1 MSPAQMCQAFCP
13 AATTK
18 VLFGSSIENASSST
32 GERYNDLENAFAYRK
47 ALKAD
52 CTCNGRD
59 PSGLAPVDLTLD
71 TSLRPGDV
79 IATTNGLVAFSG
91 VRTGNTQ
98 TAEFTPVANYPGLTS
113 DVRARLGEMKVAPV
127 SAEMITD
134 EAPMSEAA
142 RDAAPAAATTVVPKS
157 APTARAKRAELQ

>member
-1 MSPAQMCQAFCP
+1 
-13 AATTK
+13 
-18 VLFGSSIENASSST
+18 
-32 GERYNDLENAFAYRK
+32 
-47 ALKAD
+47 
-52 CTCNGRD
+52 
-59 PSGLAPVDLTLD
+59 
-71 TSLRPGDV
+71 
-79 IATTNGLVAFSG
+79 
-91 VRTGNTQ
+91 NTQ

-157 APTARAKRAELQ
+157 APAARAKRAELQ